1 MTNDGSPTSAAE
13 PTDSAAWLTT
23 RRFTVLLGLL
33 IFVAY
38 PQVVTGFHSF
48 VYRDFGLFGYPLAH
62 YHKECFWRGEIPL
75 WNPYNNFGLP
85 YLAQWGTLVLY
96 PPSLIYLLLP
106 LPWSLGLF
114 TLLHQLFGGVGMFV
128 LARKWTGNSLAA
140 GVAGIAFAFHGF
152 VLNCLMWPNYSASM
166 AWMPWV
172 VLGMTRAWRAGGRSI
187 FVAALAGGM
196 QMLSGTPEVILF
208 TWLLAAGLWLVE
220 RYGSWRERC
229 VGGVRFGVVVLLVTA
244 LAAAQLLPFFELL
257 QHSQRSSS
265 YDTRMWPIPATGWAN
280 LFVPLYRMHGTGAGV
295 FFQTQQN
302 LTSSYYAGVAIVVA
316 GVLAVIWTRDRR
328 AWLLFAATVIAFVFA
343 MGDNTLF
350 YGWLRS
356 AFPVIGF
363 MRYASKAVIP
373 IAFTLPLLA
382 AFGMAAFMAVAD
394 EAQRKRRAC
403 VAVALLATVVLLIV
417 GIGAHAYWV
426 PYRDIASGPVLVN
439 ALSRVAFLGA
449 IAAGCWWLTRCA
461 SVKRRT
467 LLQTFVLTMVYFDLL
482 THVPQQNPSV
492 DREAVTVEIPW
503 LKHMRPRPTLGESR
517 ALLSLTAQQQ
527 YLYGGTSNLTETY
540 IAQRNGL
547 FANINLVNAMPK
559 ADGFYALYLKEER
572 DIHFRLF
579 QSDNEPRPELG
590 RFLGFCQATA
600 PTNVVVWHGRTNY
613 LPLVTAG
620 QIPVFADRK
629 ATLEG
634 LMSTNF
640 APERIVYL
648 PISASNEVTAASAG
662 TARLMSREITSHK
675 VSLDVSASSPSLVVI
690 AQAHYPRWK
699 AFVDGQPAELLRA
712 NHAFQAV
719 QVPAGEH
726 RIVVIYRDNAFQIG
740 AVLSLLS
747 LAGVGLGSVRF
758 SRKNTVFALNRDTP
772 GRQTGGSTRIGA
784 FLPHGA
790 E

>member
-1 MTNDGSPTSAAE
+1 MTNEGSPAVAAQAS
-13 PTDSAAWLTT
+13 DSAAWLTT
-23 RRFTVLLGLL
+23 KRFTMLLGVL

-85 YLAQWGTLVLY
+85 YVAQWGTLVLY
-96 PPSLIYLLLP
+96 PPSLIYILLP

-128 LARKWTGNSLAA
+128 LARKWTGDSLAA

-172 VLGMTRAWRAGGRSI
+172 MLALARACGEGGRWI

-208 TWLLAAGLWLVE
+208 TWLLAGGLWLVE

-229 VGGVRFGVVVLLVTA
+229 AGGLRFGAVVLLVTA

-257 QHSQRSSS
+257 QHSQRSSN
-265 YDTRMWPIPATGWAN
+265 YDMRMWSIPATGWAN
-280 LFVPLYRMHGTGAGV
+280 FFVPLYRMHGTGAGV

-302 LTSSYYAGVAIVVA
+302 LTSSYYAGVAVIVA
-316 GVLAVIWTRDRR
+316 AVLAIVWRRDRR
-328 AWLLFAATVIAFVFA
+328 VWLLFGATVVAFVFA
-343 MGDNTLF
+343 MGGNTPL
-350 YGWLRS
+350 YDWLRS
-356 AFPVIGF
+356 VFPVIGF

-373 IAFTLPLLA
+373 TAFALPLLA
-382 AFGMAAFMAVAD
+382 AFGVATVMAVSD
-394 EAQRKRRAC
+394 ESQRKRRAC
-403 VAVALLATVVLLIV
+403 VALGLVVVAVAVIA
-417 GIGAHAYWV
+417 GISAHAHWV
-426 PYRDIASGPVLVN
+426 PYKDLAAGPVLVN
-439 ALSRVAFLGA
+439 GACRAAFLGA
-449 IAAGCWWLTRCA
+449 IAMGCWWLTRA
-461 SVKRRT
+461 TTIKRRL
-467 LLQTFVLTMVYFDLL
+467 LLQAFVLTMVYFDLL

-492 DREAVTVEIPW
+492 DREALTVEIPW
-503 LKHMRPRPTLGESR
+503 LKHMRPRPALGESR

-559 ADGFYALYLKEER
+559 ADGFYALYIREER

-579 QSDNEPRPELG
+579 QSDSEPRPELG

-600 PTNVVVWHGRTNY
+600 PTNVVVWHARTNY

-620 QIPVFADRK
+620 QIPIFADRK
-629 ATLEG
+629 ATLDG
-634 LMSTNF
+634 LMVTNF

-648 PISASNEVTAASAG
+648 PESASNEVRVTSSG
-662 TARLMSREITSHK
+662 GARIRSREVTSHK
-675 VSLDVSASSPSLVVI
+675 VSAEVSASAPALVVI
-690 AQAHYPRWK
+690 AQAHYPGWK
-699 AFVDGQPAELLRA
+699 AFVDGRPVELLRA

-719 QVPAGEH
+719 QVPAGNH
-726 RIVVIYRDNAFQIG
+726 RVDVVYRDKPFQIG

-747 LAGVGLGSVRF
+747 LAGVGVGCMCF
-758 SRKNTVFALNRDTP
+758 SRKNTVIALNQDTHEP
-772 GRQTGGSTRIGA
+772 LAAGKTAIGA
-784 FLPHGA
+784 YLPHGTQ
-790 E
+790 

>member
-1 MTNDGSPTSAAE
+1 MLLA
-13 PTDSAAWLTT
+13 
-23 RRFTVLLGLL
+23 VLV
-33 IFVAY
+33 FVAY

-96 PPSLIYLLLP
+96 PPSLIYILLP

-128 LARKWTGNSLAA
+128 LARKWTGNPLAA
-140 GVAGIAFAFHGF
+140 GIAGIAFAFHGF

-172 VLGMTRAWRAGGRSI
+172 MLAMARAWREGGRSM

-208 TWLLAAGLWLVE
+208 TWLLAAGFWLVE

-229 VGGVRFGVVVLLVTA
+229 AGGLRFGVVVLLVTA

-280 LFVPLYRMHGTGAGV
+280 LFVPMYRMHGTGAGV

-302 LTSSYYAGVAIVVA
+302 LTSSYYAGVAVVVA
-316 GVLAVIWTRDRR
+316 GLLAVIWTRDRR
-328 AWLLFAATVIAFVFA
+328 VWLLFAATVVAFVFA
-343 MGDNTLF
+343 MGDHTLF

-356 AFPVIGF
+356 AFPAIGF

-373 IAFTLPLLA
+373 TAFTLPLLA
-382 AFGMAAFMAVAD
+382 AFGVAAFMAVAD
-394 EAQRKRRAC
+394 EAQRKRRGYIALG
-403 VAVALLATVVLLIV
+403 LLATVVLMIA

-426 PYRDIASGPVLVN
+426 PYSDISPGPVLVN
-439 ALSRVAFLGA
+439 AVCRVAFLGA
-449 IAAGCWWLTRCA
+449 IATGCWWLTRTA
-461 SVKRRT
+461 TTRRQT
-467 LLQTFVLTMVYFDLL
+467 LLQAFVLTMVYFDLL

-492 DREAVTVEIPW
+492 DREALTVEIPW

-559 ADGFYALYLKEER
+559 ADGFYALYIKEER
-572 DIHFRLF
+572 DIHYRLF
-579 QSDNEPRPELG
+579 QSDNGPRPELG

-600 PTNVVVWHGRTNY
+600 PTNVVVWEARTNY
-613 LPLVTAG
+613 SPLVTAG
-620 QIPVFADRK
+620 QIPIFADHK

-640 APERIVYL
+640 APEQIVYL
-648 PISASNEVTAASAG
+648 PGSASNEVTVTSIGAAQIK
-662 TARLMSREITSHK
+662 SREVTSHRIS
-675 VSLDVSASSPSLVVI
+675 VDVSASAPSLVVI

-699 AFVDGQPAELLRA
+699 AFVDGQPAGLLRA
-712 NHAFQAV
+712 NHAFQAL

-726 RIVVIYRDNAFQIG
+726 HVDVIYQDKPFQIG
-740 AVLSLLS
+740 AVLSLVS
-747 LAGVGLGSVRF
+747 LAGAGLGCARF
-758 SRKNTVFALNRDTP
+758 SRKNTVIALNRDTSEP
-772 GRQTGGSTRIGA
+772 QAAGDTRIGA
-784 FLPHGA
+784 YLPHGA

>member
-1 MTNDGSPTSAAE
+1 MTNEGSPANASQPA
-13 PTDSAAWLTT
+13 DSAAWLTT
-23 RRFTVLLGLL
+23 KRFLMLLGVL

-48 VYRDFGLFGYPLAH
+48 VFRDFGLFGYPLAV

-96 PPSLIYLLLP
+96 PPSLIYILLP

-128 LARKWTGNSLAA
+128 LARKWTGSSLAG
-140 GVAGIAFAFHGF
+140 GVAGIAFAFNGF

-172 VLGMTRAWRAGGRSI
+172 MLAVARAWREGGRWT

-208 TWLLAAGLWLVE
+208 TWLLAAGLWAVE
-220 RYGSWRERC
+220 KFGSWRERC
-229 VGGVRFGVVVLLVTA
+229 ASGLRFGVVVLLVTA
-244 LAAAQLLPFFELL
+244 LAAAQLLPFLDLL
-257 QHSQRSSS
+257 QASQRTSN
-265 YDTRMWPIPATGWAN
+265 YDTRMWPIPVTGWAN
-280 LFVPLYRMHGTGAGV
+280 FFVPLYRMHGTGAGV

-302 LTSSYYAGVAIVVA
+302 LTSSYYAGVAMLVA
-316 GVLAVIWTRDRR
+316 AVLAVIWTRQRR
-328 AWLLFAATVIAFVFA
+328 VWLLFAATVVAFVFA

-356 AFPVIGF
+356 TFPAIGF

-382 AFGMAAFMAVAD
+382 AFGIAAFMAVAD
-394 EAQRKRRAC
+394 GAESKRRAY
-403 VAVALLATVVLLIV
+403 VALGVLATAVLAIA
-417 GIGAHAYWV
+417 GICAHAHWV
-426 PYRDIASGPVLVN
+426 PYLDIASGPVLEN
-439 ALSRVAFLGA
+439 AVCRVAFLGA
-449 IAAGCWWLTRCA
+449 IAAGCWWLTR
-461 SVKRRT
+461 SVTPRRRT
-467 LLQTFVLTMVYFDLL
+467 LFQAFVLAMVYFDLL

-492 DREAVTVEIPW
+492 DHEALTVEIPW

-517 ALLSLTAQQQ
+517 ALLSITAQQQ
-527 YLYGGTSNLTETY
+527 YLYGGTSNLTETH

-559 ADGFYALYLKEER
+559 ADGFYALYIKEER

-579 QSDNEPRPELG
+579 EGTNEARPKLG

-600 PTNVVVWHGRTNY
+600 PTNVVVWHGTTNY
-613 LPLVTAG
+613 LPMVTAG
-620 QIPVFADRK
+620 QVPLFADRK

-640 APERIVYL
+640 VPEEMVYL
-648 PISASNEVTAASAG
+648 PSNATSQVTVTNVGAARIRSREVTA
-662 TARLMSREITSHK
+662 HK
-675 VSLDVSASSPSLVVI
+675 VSVDVSASAPSLVVI

-699 AFVDGQPAELLRA
+699 AFVDGQPASLLRA

-719 QVPAGEH
+719 QVPAGDH
-726 RIVVIYRDNAFQIG
+726 HVDVIYQDKPFQIG
-740 AVLSLLS
+740 AVVSLLS
-747 LAGVGLGSVRF
+747 LAGVGLGCVFF
-758 SRKNTVFALNRDTP
+758 SRKNTVVALNQDTNDP
-772 GRQTGGSTRIGA
+772 QTARGSGIGGY
-784 FLPHGA
+784 LPHEA
-790 E
+790 L

>member
-1 MTNDGSPTSAAE
+1 
-13 PTDSAAWLTT
+13 
-23 RRFTVLLGLL
+23 VL

-48 VYRDFGLFGYPLAH
+48 VFRDYGLFGYPLAH

-96 PPSLIYLLLP
+96 PPSLIYILLP

-128 LARKWTGNSLAA
+128 LVRKWTGSSLAA

-166 AWMPWV
+166 GWMPWV
-172 VLGMTRAWRAGGRSI
+172 MLSVTRAWKEGGRSI

-208 TWLLAAGLWLVE
+208 TWLLVGGLWLVE

-229 VGGVRFGVVVLLVTA
+229 AGGLRFGIVVLLVTL
-244 LAAAQLLPFFELL
+244 LAAAQLLPFLELL
-257 QHSQRSSS
+257 QYSQRSSS
-265 YDTRMWPIPATGWAN
+265 YDTRTWPLPATAWAN

-302 LTSSYYAGVAIVVA
+302 LTSSYYAGVVMLVA
-316 GVLAVIWTRDRR
+316 GLIALIQTRDRR
-328 AWLLFAATVIAFVFA
+328 VWLLFAATVIAFVFA

-382 AFGMAAFMAVAD
+382 AFGIAAFMAPAGD
-394 EAQRKRRAC
+394 EAQRKRHNY
-403 VAVALLATVVLLIV
+403 VAMGLVAATMLVIA
-417 GIGAHAYWV
+417 GISLHAYLV
-426 PYRDIASGPVLVN
+426 PYRDIAAGPVLVN
-439 ALSRVAFLGA
+439 AVCRVAFLGA
-449 IAAGCWWLTRCA
+449 IAAGCWWLTRSA
-461 SVKRRT
+461 TLKRRT
-467 LLQTFVLTMVYFDLL
+467 LIQAFVLTMIYFDLL

-492 DREAVTVEIPW
+492 DREALMVEIPW
-503 LKHMRPRPTLGESR
+503 LKHMQPRPTLGESR
-517 ALLSLTAQQQ
+517 ALLSITAQQQ
-527 YLYGGTSNLTETY
+527 YLFGSTSNLTETH

-559 ADGFYALYLKEER
+559 ADGFYALYIKEER

-579 QSDNEPRPELG
+579 QTDNEPRPELG

-600 PTNVVVWHGRTNY
+600 PTNVVVWHARTNY

-620 QIPVFADRK
+620 QLPIFADRK
-629 ATLEG
+629 ETLEG

-640 APERIVYL
+640 APEQVVYL
-648 PISASNEVTAASAG
+648 PISVSNDVTVTSAG
-662 TARLMSREITSHK
+662 TARLKSQEVTSHK
-675 VSLDVSASSPSLVVI
+675 VSVDVSASAPSLVVI

-726 RIVVIYRDNAFQIG
+726 RVVVIYQDKPFQIG
-740 AVLSLLS
+740 ALLSLVS
-747 LAGVGLGSVRF
+747 LAGVGFGSVRF
-758 SRKNTVFALNRDTP
+758 SRKDTVFALNRDTTTP
-772 GRQTGGSTRIGA
+772 QTGGSTRIGA
-784 FLPHGA
+784 FLPHVA

>member
-1 MTNDGSPTSAAE
+1 M
-13 PTDSAAWLTT
+13 
-23 RRFTVLLGLL
+23 LLGLL
-33 IFVAY
+33 IFAAY

-96 PPSLIYLLLP
+96 PPSLIYILLP

-114 TLLHQLFGGVGMFV
+114 TLLHQLFGGVGMFL

-140 GVAGIAFAFHGF
+140 GMAGIAFAFHGF

-172 VLGMTRAWRAGGRSI
+172 MLVMTRAWREGGRWM

-208 TWLLAAGLWLVE
+208 TWLLAAGFWLIE
-220 RYGSWRERC
+220 RYASWRERC
-229 VGGVRFGVVVLLVTA
+229 AGGLRFGVVVLLVTA

-265 YDTRMWPIPATGWAN
+265 YDTRMWPIPVTGWAN
-280 LFVPLYRMHGTGAGV
+280 FFVPLYRMHGTGAGV

-302 LTSSYYAGVAIVVA
+302 LTSSYYAGVAVIVA
-316 GVLAVIWTRDRR
+316 GILALVWTRDRR
-328 AWLLFAATVIAFVFA
+328 VWLLFAGTVVAFIFA
-343 MGDNTLF
+343 MGDHTLF

-356 AFPVIGF
+356 VFPAIGF

-373 IAFTLPLLA
+373 TAFMLPLLA
-382 AFGMAAFMAVAD
+382 AFGIAAFMAVTG
-394 EAQRKRRAC
+394 EAQRKRRGY
-403 VAVALLATVVLLIV
+403 VAVGLLAAVVLVTV

-426 PYRDIASGPVLVN
+426 PYRDIAPGPVLVN
-439 ALSRVAFLGA
+439 AICRVVFLGA

-461 SVKRRT
+461 TVKRRT
-467 LLQTFVLTMVYFDLL
+467 LLQAFVLTMVYFDLL

-492 DREAVTVEIPW
+492 DREALTVEIPW
-503 LKHMRPRPTLGESR
+503 LKHMQPRPTLGESR

-547 FANINLVNAMPK
+547 FANINLLNAMPK
-559 ADGFYALYLKEER
+559 ADGFYALYIKEER

-579 QSDNEPRPELG
+579 QSDSEPRPELG

-600 PTNVVVWHGRTNY
+600 PTNVVVWHARTNY

-620 QIPVFADRK
+620 QIPIFADRK
-629 ATLEG
+629 TTLEG

-640 APERIVYL
+640 APGQMVYL
-648 PISASNEVTAASAG
+648 PGSASNEVTVTSSG
-662 TARLMSREITSHK
+662 GARIKSLEITSHK
-675 VSLDVSASSPSLVVI
+675 VTADVSASAPSLVVI

-699 AFVDGQPAELLRA
+699 AFVNGQPASLLRA

-726 RIVVIYRDNAFQIG
+726 RLDVIYQDKPFQIG

-747 LAGVGLGSVRF
+747 LAGAGLGWVLF
-758 SRKNTVFALNRDTP
+758 SKKNTVVALNQDTGEP
-772 GRQTGGSTRIGA
+772 QTARGTQIEA
-784 FLPHGA
+784 YLPHGA
-790 E
+790 P